1 MKETKRFVVIT
12 TIFPPSGA
20 VRSFSKLIDWQ
31 LIVAGDRKTP
41 SDWSCG
47 PALFLS
53 LGDQERSDFSLGKA
67 LPQNHYCRKMMG
79 YLKAMELGADSIAD
93 TDDDNL
99 PKPRWGF
106 PDFDGSFLVS
116 GSKPRFVNIYRSFT
130 DMHIWPR
137 GFPLDLLSAKESVI
151 SEDELSEKD
160 LKVGVWQGLADGDPD
175 VDAVYRLTSNEPC
188 TFNVRREVVLGN
200 GYVSPFN
207 SQNTMFRRELFP
219 LLYLPGFVTFR
230 FTDILRS
237 LVAQPIMWSKGYLLG
252 FSNATVVQERNPHDY
267 MRDFESEIPCYLHSK
282 KAVKIVSD
290 AITPD
295 SSIAENLR
303 EAYRALLKNNIVVEK
318 EIDLLSA
325 WLRDLEGLGIG

>member
-1 MKETKRFVVIT
+1 MNETKRFVVIT

-41 SDWSCG
+41 SDWNCG

-53 LGDQERSDFSLGKA
+53 LGDQERSGFSLGKA

-79 YLKAMELGADSIAD
+79 YLKAMELGAESIAD

-116 GSKPRFVNIYRSFT
+116 GSKPRFVNIYRSFS

-137 GFPLDLLSAKESVI
+137 GFPLDLLSAKESII
-151 SEDELSEKD
+151 SENELSEKNI
-160 LKVGVWQGLADGDPD
+160 KVGVWQGLVDGDPD

-188 TFNVRREVVLGN
+188 TFKVRREIVLGS
-200 GYVSPFN
+200 GYVCPFN
-207 SQNTMFRRELFP
+207 SQNTVFRRELFP
-219 LLYLPGFVTFR
+219 LMYLPAFVTFR

-252 FSNATVVQERNPHDY
+252 FSNATVFQERNPHDY

-282 KAVKIVSD
+282 KAVKVISD

-303 EAYRALLKNNIVVEK
+303 EAYRALSKNNIVVEK
-318 EIDLLSA
+318 ELDLLSI
-325 WLRDLEGLGIG
+325 WLKDLESLGIV